1 MMTTQTHEYFFEF
14 PAIRCQQGGRVQYM
28 LCAPMNMLK
37 RIMAF
42 DDAGDVMSRSQ
53 REVHLGR
60 AKKVTRYLTSGF
72 DNQTDYIV
80 PTLVGNIDGV
90 VRFEEAK
97 GVNGGLG
104 TLFISMDADIRL
116 FDGQTRSR
124 GIIDYIAERKDSP
137 DTITLLLSEGLSLQA
152 RQQFFSDINNNAS
165 KPATAISM
173 AYNHKDPVND
183 LVRQIVNAIPVLS
196 GRVDCEHNVVPS
208 KSNLLI
214 SFKALHDATRKMFG
228 LRAGDEISDALREDV
243 IRLWKAWSK
252 ALHWAWLTENVGPAL
267 YRTGHIGTHGVMVN
281 AIGIATAMMLEHHD
295 AAAIADMLG
304 GRETPCIDALA
315 PFSHAQWHGVC
326 VDPVAGT
333 VKCDTPAQNRAAEKL
348 LAMFGLSTEHP
359 DAWLRPCFGEDVTDE
374 QVASM
379 VEKIIKVATEKNLDL
394 PQLKVTIPERIAGN
408 AEALKPVLLN
418 MRRVRTWI
426 NEQFPQADAE

>member
-1 MMTTQTHEYFFEF
+1 MTTQTHEYFFEF

-60 AKKVTRYLTSGF
+60 AKKVTRYLTNGY
-72 DNQTDYIV
+72 DNKTDYML
-80 PTLVGNIDGV
+80 PTLVGNIDGM

-104 TLFISMDADIRL
+104 TLFIAMDADIRL

-124 GIIDYIAERKDSP
+124 GIIDYIAARKDST
-137 DTITLLLSEGLSLQA
+137 DTITLLLTEGLSLKA
-152 RQQFFSDINNNAS
+152 RQQFFADINNNAS

-183 LVRQIVNAIPVLS
+183 LVRQIVSAVPALN
-196 GRVDCEHNVVPS
+196 GRVDYEHNVVPA
-208 KSNLLI
+208 KSDLLI

-228 LRAGDEISDALREDV
+228 LRAGDEIPDALREDA
-243 IRLWKAWSK
+243 IRLWKAWSR
-252 ALHWAWLTENVGPAL
+252 ALHWAWLTDNIGPAL
-267 YRTGHIGTHGVMVN
+267 YRTKHIGTHSVMVN
-281 AIGIATAMMLEHHD
+281 AIGIATAMMLEHHN
-295 AAAIADMLG
+295 AAAIDDMLR
-304 GRETPCIDALA
+304 GRESACIDALS
-315 PFSHAQWHGVC
+315 PFAHAEWYGVC
-326 VDPVAGT
+326 VDPDAGT

-348 LAMFGLSTEHP
+348 LTVFGMSPEHP
-359 DAWLRPCFGEDVTDE
+359 DAWLRPCFNEDVTDE
-374 QVASM
+374 LLSDM
-379 VEKIIKVATEKNLDL
+379 VEKITKVASEKKLDL
-394 PQLKVTIPERIAGN
+394 TQLKVAIPERIAGN
-408 AEALKPVLLN
+408 GEAVKPVLMN
-418 MRRVRTWI
+418 MRRLRAWM
-426 NEQFPQADAE
+426 NEQFVPTDAE

>member
-1 MMTTQTHEYFFEF
+1 MTTQTHEYFFEF
-14 PAIRCQQGGRVQYM
+14 PAIRCQQGGRMQYM

-60 AKKVTRYLTSGF
+60 AKKINRYLTSGYDF
-72 DNQTDYIV
+72 KTDYIV

-124 GIIDYIAERKDSP
+124 GIIDYIAARKDSP
-137 DTITLLLSEGLSLQA
+137 DTITLLLTEGLPLKV
-152 RQQFFSDINNNAS
+152 RQQFFADINNNAS

-183 LVRQIVNAIPVLS
+183 LVRQIVSAIPALN
-196 GRVDCEHNVVPS
+196 GRVDYEHNVVPA
-208 KSNLLI
+208 KSDLLI

-228 LRAGDEISDALREDV
+228 LRAGDEISEALFEDG
-243 IRLWKAWSK
+243 ICLWKAWSK

-267 YRTGHIGTHGVMVN
+267 YRTQHIGTHGVMVN

-295 AAAIADMLG
+295 AATIVNLLNRNELG
-304 GRETPCIDALA
+304 CINALA
-315 PFSHAQWHGVC
+315 PFVHAEWYGVC
-326 VDPVAGT
+326 VDAETGT

-348 LAMFGLSTEHP
+348 LTVFSLSTEHP
-359 DAWLRPCFGEDVTDE
+359 DAWLRPCFDEDVPDE
-374 QVASM
+374 QVSDM
-379 VEKIIKVATEKNLDL
+379 VEKITKVATEKKLDL
-394 PQLKVTIPERIAGN
+394 ARLKAGIPERIAGN
-408 AEALKPVLLN
+408 GEAVKPVLLN
-418 MRRVRTWI
+418 MRRLRAWI
-426 NEQFPQADAE
+426 SEQFPPTEAE

>member
-1 MMTTQTHEYFFEF
+1 MTTQTHEHFFQF

-60 AKKVTRYLTSGF
+60 AKKVTGYLTSGY
-72 DNQTDYIV
+72 DNKTDYML

-90 VRFEEAK
+90 VRFEEAE
-97 GVNGGLG
+97 GVKGGLG

-124 GIIDYIAERKDSP
+124 GIIDYIAVRKDSP
-137 DTITLLLSEGLSLQA
+137 DTITLLLTEGLSLQA
-152 RQQFFSDINNNAS
+152 RQQFFADINNNAS

-183 LVRQIVNAIPVLS
+183 LVRQIVSAVPALN
-196 GRVDCEHNVVPS
+196 GRVDYEHNVVPA
-208 KSNLLI
+208 KSDLLI

-228 LRAGDEISDALREDV
+228 LRAGDEISDALREDA
-243 IRLWKAWSK
+243 IRLWKAWGR
-252 ALHWAWLTENVGPAL
+252 ALHWTWLAENVGPAL
-267 YRTGHIGTHGVMVN
+267 YRTRHIGTHGVMVN

-295 AAAIADMLG
+295 AATIANLLNRNEPG
-304 GRETPCIDALA
+304 CINALA
-315 PFSHAQWHGVC
+315 PFVHAEWYGVC
-326 VDPVAGT
+326 VDAETGT
-333 VKCDTPAQNRAAEKL
+333 VKCDTPAQNRAAERL
-348 LAMFGLSTEHP
+348 LMVFGLSPEHP
-359 DAWLRPCFGEDVTDE
+359 DAWLRPCFGEDVSDE
-374 QVASM
+374 QVSEM
-379 VEKIIKVATEKNLDL
+379 VEKVTKVAAEKKLDL
-394 PQLKVTIPERIAGN
+394 AMLKTAIPERIAGN
-408 AEALKPVLLN
+408 GEAVKPVMLN
-418 MRRVRTWI
+418 MRRLRAWI
-426 NEQFPQADAE
+426 SEQFPQTDAE